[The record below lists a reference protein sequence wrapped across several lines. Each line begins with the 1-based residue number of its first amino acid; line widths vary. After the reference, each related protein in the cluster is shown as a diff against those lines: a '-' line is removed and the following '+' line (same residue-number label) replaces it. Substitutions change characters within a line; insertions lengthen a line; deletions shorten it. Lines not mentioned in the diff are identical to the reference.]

1 MLLGADLL
9 HRCLE
14 GPASGEVD
22 VGQAAAYGLE
32 LGRVCA
38 PLLAQ
43 RWEEGWDRP
52 LSNWQEQL
60 GITEL
65 VARSPFKVE
74 MSRV

>member
-1 MLLGADLL
+1 M
-9 HRCLE
+9 
-14 GPASGEVD
+14 
-22 VGQAAAYGLE
+22 E

-52 LSNWQEQL
+52 LTDWKEQL

-65 VARSPFKVE
+65 VKRSPFRVE
-74 MSRV
+74 MSRA